1 MLILGSKNFRE
12 IIILIIKTSMAWA
25 LSMTFITIL
34 SLRELRFLD
43 RDLLPLLGTTLKV
56 YIIWTLLLFIFN
68 TLIYNDKYMIKFY
81 LQSQRLI
88 NIDKFKIIV
97 QQILC
102 IEYPAKLYMKFLSLL
117 FQISFFSF
125 IYCMNEGLNVNVYIV
140 NWLEGTHF
148 SALEGKVL
156 SIQDL
161 FAPVHGQLPILW
173 ILFFCLVFMLLSKWI
188 YRQKLIL
195 SSRVYATHLYAN
207 K

>member
-1 MLILGSKNFRE
+1 MLIPSSKNFRA
-12 IIILIIKTSMAWA
+12 ISILIIKGTIAWA
-25 LSMTFITIL
+25 LSMSFITIL

-56 YIIWTLLLFIFN
+56 YIIWTLLFFIFN
-68 TLIYNDKYMIKFY
+68 MLVYNDKYMIKFY

-88 NIDKFKIIV
+88 NINKFNIIV

-117 FQISFFSF
+117 FQILFLSL
-125 IYCMNEGLNVNVYIV
+125 IYCMNTGLYVNVYIV

-156 SIQDL
+156 SIQNL
-161 FAPVHGQLPILW
+161 FTPVHGQLPILW
-173 ILFFCLVFMLLSKWI
+173 ILFFCLVFMILSKWI

-195 SSRVYATHLYAN
+195 SSKIYATHLYSN